1 MTGVTGATATTGAS
15 GIPLQNREINPL
27 LNEL

>member
-15 GIPLQNREINPL
+15 GVPLQNRESNQV

>member
-15 GIPLQNREINPL
+15 GVPLQNREANHV

>member
-15 GIPLQNREINPL
+15 GVPLQNIETNPL

>member
-15 GIPLQNREINPL
+15 GVPLQNREANPHF
-27 LNEL
+27 NEL

>member
-15 GIPLQNREINPL
+15 GVPLKNREANQV